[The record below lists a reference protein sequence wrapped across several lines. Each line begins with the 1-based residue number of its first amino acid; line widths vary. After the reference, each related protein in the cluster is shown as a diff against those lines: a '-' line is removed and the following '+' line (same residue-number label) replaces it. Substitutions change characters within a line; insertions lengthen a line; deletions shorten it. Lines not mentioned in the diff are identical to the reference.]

1 MTYTEIMKPIELR
14 HVSQEE
20 LNELDELYRKT
31 KEVRIRT
38 RVQMILLAAE
48 QHFTA
53 PHIAQIVRKNDQT
66 VRRWFKRYNVEGV
79 NGLLDA
85 PRSGAS
91 AKVTPAYQ
99 EQLLSVVR
107 RRPRSLGLDYSLWSL
122 QRLVDYMA
130 EETGIRVSS
139 ETVRLY
145 LKENDIV
152 ISRPQ
157 HKVSSPDPEYL
168 VKKRRLKSNATT

>member
-1 MTYTEIMKPIELR
+1 MVYTENMKPIELR
-14 HVSQEE
+14 QVSQEE
-20 LNELDELYRKT
+20 LTELDELYRKT

-48 QHFTA
+48 QHLTA
-53 PHIAQIVRKNDQT
+53 PQIAQIVRKNDQT
-66 VRRWFKRYNVEGV
+66 VRRWFKRYNAEGI
-79 NGLLDA
+79 NGLWDA
-85 PRSGAS
+85 PRPGAG
-91 AKVTPAYQ
+91 AKVTPIY
-99 EQLLSVVR
+99 EEKLLSVVR

-130 EETGIRVSS
+130 EETGIRVST
-139 ETVRLY
+139 ETIRLH
-145 LKENDIV
+145 LKDNDIV

-168 VKKRRLKSNATT
+168 VKKRRLKTNVTT